1 MRDPAIHI
9 RRSHFI
15 RALKAADLNIS
26 DAKVNDLFREAMK
39 YSIRHRVAP
48 ELNSRPR
55 KKAERLADTESQW
68 VDMFNGIYSAKMAE
82 NHIASLSIHKKDPMY
97 LTLKEITR
105 HAVDFCDLFM
115 LPYDEGFKTYIQHGI
130 NILNRKYSLY
140 RLKAVTDRIVSTHRD
155 IMMIQTDP
163 SPDKTAE
170 VISMWVRAMKKYGG
184 VDFNDTLSPDKIVC
198 MIYAKNDADSV
209 GASYKDW
216 INAQFEKWSYL
227 KGVPEFSQLYGDN
240 AKLNYKIFMGK
251 EKQEETEYDKAVK
264 ANKEIP
270 LKKNKPQTRIRE
282 S

>member
-1 MRDPAIHI
+1 MRDPAIHVK
-9 RRSHFI
+9 RSQFI
-15 RALKAADLNIS
+15 KALKDADLSIS
-26 DAKVNDLFREAMK
+26 DIKVNDLFREAMK
-39 YSIRHRVAP
+39 YSIRHRIAP
-48 ELNSRPR
+48 ELKSKSK

-82 NHIASLSIHKKDPMY
+82 NHIACLTIHKKDPMY

-115 LPYDEGFKTYIQHGI
+115 LPYEEGFKTYIQHGI
-130 NILNRKYSLY
+130 DILNRKYSLY
-140 RLKAVTDRIVSTHRD
+140 RLKAVTDRIVSLHRD
-155 IMMIQTDP
+155 IMVIQTDS
-163 SPDKTAE
+163 SPDKTSE
-170 VISMWVRAMKKYGG
+170 VFNVWVRAMKKYGG
-184 VDFNDTLSPDKIVC
+184 VDFNNTLSPDKVVC

-240 AKLNYKIFMGK
+240 AKLNYKIYIGK

-264 ANKEIP
+264 TSKEIP
-270 LKKNKPQTRIRE
+270 LKKNQPQTRIRE